1 MEKTLTTLSGRSV
14 RFASTAGLPVRYKAA
29 FGTDMFHDL
38 AEMEK
43 QQTADIS
50 TICQLLWA
58 MAKTAD
64 KSIPPVQ
71 EWLDSFTDGLPL
83 LVWFS
88 ELSPMIAQSM
98 RGEVKNA
105 QAAT

>member
-1 MEKTLTTLSGRSV
+1 MEQVLITPSGRSV

-29 FGTDMFHDL
+29 FGTDMFGDL

-58 MAKTAD
+58 LAKTAD

-71 EWLDSFTDGLPL
+71 EWLDSFTDGLPI

-88 ELSPMIAQSM
+88 ELSPMITQSM

>member
-1 MEKTLTTLSGRSV
+1 
-14 RFASTAGLPVRYKAA
+14 
-29 FGTDMFHDL
+29 MFHDL

-64 KSIPPVQ
+64 QSIPPVQ
-71 EWLDSFTDGLPL
+71 DWLDGFTDGLPL

-88 ELSPMIAQSM
+88 ELSPMITQSM